1 MDAPANMREGRE
13 LVKGGIVSIVRE
25 ITHFYL
31 LFVEETPEARNKSL
45 LGICVA
51 AITVES

>member
-1 MDAPANMREGRE
+1 MEAPANVCEKRE

-25 ITHFYL
+25 ITHIYL
-31 LFVEETPEARNKSL
+31 LFVEEIPEARNKPL

-51 AITVES
+51 ASTVES